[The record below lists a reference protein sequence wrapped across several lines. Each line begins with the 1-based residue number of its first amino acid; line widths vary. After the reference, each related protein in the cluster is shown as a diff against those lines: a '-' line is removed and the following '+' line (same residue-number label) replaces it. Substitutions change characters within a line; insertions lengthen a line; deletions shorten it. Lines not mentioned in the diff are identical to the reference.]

1 MGASRGVGAMRR
13 SRRMFC
19 ALLVDVVLIEIDP
32 QGIEALDDRKDLMD
46 IVGDWHGIGVDKEP
60 LVAVAVED
68 IAVHNENV
76 FVCAV

>member
-1 MGASRGVGAMRR
+1 MENGCGGVKGCGGDAPI
-13 SRRMFC
+13 
-19 ALLVDVVLIEIDP
+19 AAHVLIEIDP

>member
-1 MGASRGVGAMRR
+1 MRR

-46 IVGDWHGIGVDKEP
+46 IVGDWYGIGVDKEP

>member
-1 MGASRGVGAMRR
+1 MRR